1 MHTHHSIKNGL
12 AYSITSFINQP
23 GNVTSLT
30 KSDDSITLSY
40 NFSGLDCN
48 INDAENIISHH
59 ITFNFQQQ
67 YLDSFSEQPFSLHF
81 FSENLKGLSICCN
94 SQMILHEIINTKL
107 KGAFHKMFLESK
119 ALDLLLCFRK
129 CNTVQKEFDC
139 TSCKFLTKPIEQ
151 EKIFKAREIILSRL
165 NNAPTIQELSLEIG
179 MNQCYLKKGFKE
191 IYGVTVYDF
200 VQEQRML
207 KAKLLL
213 TTTQFSVSQVAEE
226 IGFSGTGNFSTAF
239 KKHTGVF
246 PSELQQN

>member
-1 MHTHHSIKNGL
+1 MPDTLIIKIGL
-12 AYSITSFINQP
+12 SYSITSFINQP
-23 GNVTSLT
+23 GNVSSLT
-30 KSDDSITLSY
+30 KTDDSITLSY
-40 NFSGLDCN
+40 NFSGVDCN
-48 INDAENIISHH
+48 VNDAENIVSHH

-67 YLDSFSEQPFSLHF
+67 YLDSFSSNEFQLNVFPQVN
-81 FSENLKGLSICCN
+81 ENQICCN
-94 SQMILHEIINTKL
+94 SQMILHEIVNTKL
-107 KGAFHKMFLESK
+107 KGAFLNMFLESK
-119 ALDLLLCFRK
+119 ALDLLLCFQK
-129 CNTVQKEFDC
+129 ANAVQKEFDC
-139 TSCKFLTKPIEQ
+139 TACKFLTKPIEQ

-213 TTTQFSVSQVAEE
+213 TTTQYSLSQVAEE